1 MRKIGSIQIMRVHW
15 HTTNRIDTENKI
27 TLGVAV
33 RTGMRKI
40 GILQRIGLVG
50 TPSFLAVKLTG
61 IRKIRLV

>member
-1 MRKIGSIQIMRVHW
+1 M
-15 HTTNRIDTENKI
+15 TNWIDTENKI